1 MMGGFYRPPG
11 SPESCL
17 VELQNCIH
25 SLISN
30 SPVFICG
37 DFNVPDISWSTV
49 SPTSSDKNA
58 VLLCNMVDD
67 LSLDQLVCSPTRG
80 ANVLDLLLTNSPT
93 AVSNVQVSD
102 NLPLT
107 DHDVILFTLNV
118 LPPQQKSV
126 KRKLYNY
133 KNADFDAF

>member
-49 SPTSSDKNA
+49 SPTSSDKNT

-67 LSLDQLVCSPTRG
+67 LSLDQLVCSPTIG
-80 ANVLDLLLTNSPT
+80 ANVLDLLLINSPT